1 MEEGSNVARVAT
13 PEEATVAASEPVG
26 GSQADAAGMPARVL
40 VVDDDIAM
48 RSALSDVLE
57 SFGFLVVGVAPDA
70 PRGVFLADQLAPE
83 VVVMDLRM
91 PGMSGLDA
99 LRLIKAHNSSVQVVV
114 LSAFQDATFKRAA
127 TDAGAAAY
135 LVKGTDSPRLAD
147 IVREAST
154 TYRKLQRG

>member
-1 MEEGSNVARVAT
+1 VAV
-13 PEEATVAASEPVG
+13 SEPVG
-26 GSQADAAGMPARVL
+26 GSQVGAAHMPARVL

-48 RSALSDVLE
+48 RSALSDALE

-99 LRLIKAHNSSVQVVV
+99 LRLIKVHRPSVQVVV
-114 LSAFQDATFKRAA
+114 LSAFQDESFKRAA

-147 IVREAST
+147 VVRKASAA
-154 TYRKLQRG
+154 YRELERD